1 MKKLFF
7 YASLVCVSLMWSC
20 SKEYAVPEGETPEWL
35 GESIY
40 AELQSGAHLSGT
52 FTYYLRLIDD
62 LGYADVLSKTGSK
75 TVFPANDD
83 AFNAFFASDN
93 QYGVSS
99 YEQLSEAQKKQLLYS
114 SMLDNAL
121 LLGMLPNVS
130 NGTSVTPGKAI
141 KHATNVSVI
150 DSVRTMY
157 ISDIPSQGYWNF
169 WDKYKAKGIN
179 VVTDAT
185 PSPLIHFTYE
195 YMLNNNLTVSG
206 DASDFSII
214 TGQTYNDGDTY
225 IFRNKVIKGD
235 VTCQNGY
242 IHQIDNVLVPPG
254 NLAQVLQQSNNT
266 KIFSH
271 IVDFWSAPFYD
282 ASTTLNYND
291 WATSNGRPTIDSI
304 FQVRYLSEYSQDK
317 VFLRDPTGKS
327 LASNEVLSFD
337 LGWNGYYPANTV
349 SGVDVS
355 IADIGAVLAP
365 SDDAMMD
372 YFNTSGNDL
381 IDLYG
386 RSDLPKT
393 GFTMEQLFEHLN
405 SIHKQKPLLLA
416 KIVNNLLKASFV
428 SNAPSK
434 FTTMT
439 NDAMEDMN
447 MTIGDILIGSDGKY
461 DVKIANNGIIYTL
474 NRVVAPAEF
483 TSVIGP
489 LSLYTEL
496 SVINQFAQDHT
507 IGGTPSALGAD
518 MYYYLMAMQST
529 LAFIAPTDVAMGN
542 YLYPNIATL
551 GYDTPEFLQFRYD
564 EDVLGQVHVAV
575 DAYDY
580 DPTSSTATYRNT
592 YKATDYKTQIQDL
605 LNSHTIVM
613 NTGDKF
619 QTSNRHYYVAKNGSG
634 VYLQDDN
641 TVKGGMQIASTYPA
655 STVQKL
661 INKDNGQTVEV
672 DHVIMPTTES
682 VYSILKNTTS
692 MSEFLAFCEGFNDES
707 LMSWMGISANPD
719 TRTKLSAQ
727 TLYKVFMPYNNEV
740 DKLENRLDYNVRML
754 SSADYTLYAP
764 NNTAMSAA
772 YAAGL
777 PTWAQVQA
785 LYNEGAGDEDD
796 AKQAK
801 EMVNKM
807 RSFVQYHFQNGSVF
821 ADQTVD
827 AGEKLSLCANELGI
841 SKRITVSGGGGSLNV
856 KDVAGNVITISST
869 QTGLV
874 NRFARDMEFDADKK
888 SAKNVLQSAFTVIH
902 EISTP
907 LHFEAGTSY

>member
-52 FTYYLRLIDD
+52 FNYYLRLIDD

-75 TVFPANDD
+75 TIFPANDD

-130 NGTSVTPGKAI
+130 NGSSVTSGMAI

-150 DSVRTMY
+150 DSVRTMFL
-157 ISDIPSQGYWNF
+157 SDIPAQGYWNF
-169 WDKYKAKGIN
+169 WDKYKSKGIN
-179 VVTDAT
+179 VVSDAT
-185 PSPLIHFTYE
+185 ASPLVHFTYE
-195 YMLNNNLTVSG
+195 YMLNNNLTING
-206 DASDFSII
+206 EGSDFSII
-214 TGQTYNDGDTY
+214 TGHPYSNGDTY
-225 IFRNKVIKGD
+225 VFRNKVTTGD

-242 IHQIDNVLVPPG
+242 IHQIDNLLVPPG
-254 NLAQVLQQSNNT
+254 NIAQVLQQSNNT

-291 WATSNGRPTIDSI
+291 WASKNGRPTIDSI
-304 FQVRYLSEYSQDK
+304 FQIRYLSEYSQGGT
-317 VFLRDPTGKS
+317 FLKDPNGRS
-327 LASNEVLSFD
+327 LASNEALAFD
-337 LGWNGYYPANTV
+337 IGWNGYYPANTV
-349 SGVDVS
+349 TGVDIT
-355 IADIGAVLAP
+355 IADVGAVLAP

-372 YFNTSGNDL
+372 YFNNSGNDF

-428 SNAPSK
+428 ANVPSK

-447 MTIGDILIGSDGKY
+447 MTINDILVGSDGKY
-461 DVKIANNGIIYTL
+461 DVKIANNGVIYTL

-518 MYYYLMAMQST
+518 MYYYLMAMQSN
-529 LAFIAPTDVAMGN
+529 LAFIAPTDNAMSL
-542 YLYPNIATL
+542 YYPNIATL
-551 GYDTPEFLQFRYD
+551 GYDTPEYLSFRYD

-575 DAYDY
+575 DVYDY
-580 DPTSSTATYRNT
+580 DPSTSNFTYKGTA
-592 YKATDYKTQIQDL
+592 KATDYKNQIQDL

-613 NTGDKF
+613 NSGENF
-619 QTSNRHYYVAKNGSG
+619 QTSNRNYYVAKNGAA

-641 TVKGGMQIASTYPA
+641 TVKGGMQITDASIPA
-655 STVQKL
+655 STVQRL
-661 INKDNGQTVEV
+661 FNKENGQTVEV
-672 DHVIMPTTES
+672 DHIVMPTVES
-682 VYSILKNTTS
+682 VYSILKKTAS
-692 MSEFLAFCEGFNDES
+692 MSEFLAFCEGFNDQS
-707 LMSWMGISANPD
+707 LMSWMGISADPD
-719 TRTKLSAQ
+719 SKTKVSPQ

-740 DKLENRLDYNVRML
+740 DKMENRLDYNVRML

-764 NNTAMSAA
+764 NNTAMTAA
-772 YAAGL
+772 YEAGL
-777 PTWAQVQA
+777 PKWDNVQA
-785 LYNEGAGDEDD
+785 LYNEGAGDAED
-796 AKQAK
+796 AKKAK
-801 EMVNKM
+801 EMVDKM

-841 SKRITVSGGGGSLNV
+841 SKRITVSGGGGTLNV
-856 KDVAGNVITISST
+856 TDAAGNVVSINKS

-874 NRFARDMEFDADKK
+874 NKFARDMEFNRDKK
-888 SAKNVLQSAFTVIH
+888 SATSVLQSAFTVIH

-907 LHFEAGTSY
+907 LHFDAGTSY